1 MTIEHSD
8 AYYDYKRNDPNA
20 ENPFTDPKE
29 RARAERVVS
38 GLSGKVTVDTEKY
51 LEFVEGV
58 TSNESLHYPALLGR
72 LTDLEV
78 EHDCNVPQLLTAA
91 FGLTAESGE
100 FTEVVK
106 KIVFQGK
113 PYNED
118 NVFHMKRE
126 LGDICWYI
134 AQACMALDTTFD
146 EIIEMNVDKL
156 KKRYPGGEF
165 DVHHS
170 ENRVEGDL

>member
-1 MTIEHSD
+1 MTTDGYEHSE
-8 AYYDYKRNDPNA
+8 YWYDYTRNDPNR
-20 ENPFTDPKE
+20 ENPFKKMP
-29 RARAERVVS
+29 
-38 GLSGKVTVDTEKY
+38 VDTEKY
-51 LEFVEGV
+51 LDFVHDV
-58 TSNESLHYPALLGR
+58 TSTESLDYAALLTR
-72 LTDLEV
+72 LNKLEL
-78 EHDCNVPQLLTAA
+78 EDDCNLSQLLTAA
-91 FGLTAESGE
+91 LGLGAESGE

-106 KIVFQGK
+106 KIILQGK

-165 DVHHS
+165 NVHQS
-170 ENRVEGDL
+170 ENRKEGDL

>member
-1 MTIEHSD
+1 MVEHSD
-8 AYYDYKRNDPNA
+8 SYYDYKRNDPNR
-20 ENPFTDPKE
+20 ENPFTDPKD

-38 GLSGKVTVDTEKY
+38 GINKMTVDTEKY
-51 LEFVEGV
+51 LDFVEGV
-58 TSNESLHYPALLGR
+58 TSEPSKDFAKLLARMTELEATGDA
-72 LTDLEV
+72 DLP
-78 EHDCNVPQLLTAA
+78 HLLTAA
-91 FGLTAESGE
+91 LGLTAEAGE

-106 KIVFQGK
+106 KIILQGK

-156 KKRYPGGEF
+156 KARYTGGEF
-165 DVHHS
+165 NVHKS
-170 ENRVEGDL
+170 ENRKAGDV

>member
-1 MTIEHSD
+1 M
-8 AYYDYKRNDPNA
+8 
-20 ENPFTDPKE
+20 
-29 RARAERVVS
+29 
-38 GLSGKVTVDTEKY
+38 TVDTEKY
-51 LEFVEGV
+51 LDFVAGV
-58 TSNESLHYPALLGR
+58 TSDPSSDLPALLQR
-72 LTDLEV
+72 ITELDV
-78 EHDCNVPQLLTAA
+78 YHDCHVPRLLTAA
-91 FGLTAESGE
+91 LGLTAESGE
-100 FTEVVK
+100 FTEIVK
-106 KIVFQGK
+106 KIILQGK

-146 EIIEMNVDKL
+146 EIIEMNVEKL
-156 KKRYPGGEF
+156 EARYPGGSF